1 MLTDEIENKINYIK
15 RSKIKMIIKR
25 MMVKTKIDQRDT
37 TNFLLDVK
45 IKKKNNFNKRKQKS
59 KE

>member
-1 MLTDEIENKINYIK
+1 
-15 RSKIKMIIKR
+15 MIIKR

>member
-1 MLTDEIENKINYIK
+1 MLRDEIKNKINYIK

-37 TNFLLDVK
+37 TNFLLEVK